1 MRRTSLVVA
10 VLVAV
15 LALSA
20 TAGAEFNSFAEARR
34 GSLHVLSSVLVSG
47 HSVDIRG
54 GWFNTSLSCTTSRRL
69 RVRAEIQRTTAHSSA
84 ITGTAKTGRVM
95 NCAEGGPNFGF
106 TISPSE
112 AAGMAC
118 PDGSWKRGGYDFLTR
133 TRHVRSGVVAVA
145 TLSWR
150 NREAC

>member
-10 VLVAV
+10 LLVAA

-20 TAGAEFNSFAEARR
+20 TAGAEVNSFAEARR

-47 HSVDIRG
+47 HSVDMRG
-54 GWFNTSLSCTTSRRL
+54 GWFNNSLSCTTSRRL
-69 RVRAEIQRTTAHSSA
+69 RVHAEIQRTAGNNGSA
-84 ITGTAKTGRVM
+84 IGMSDTGPVV

-106 TISPSE
+106 TISASD
-112 AAGMAC
+112 AGMAC
-118 PDGSWKRGGYDFLTR
+118 ANGSWKPGRYDFLTR

-145 TLSWR
+145 TLGWTKKK
-150 NREAC
+150 AC

>member
-1 MRRTSLVVA
+1 MRRTSLVIA
-10 VLVAV
+10 VLVAG

-20 TAGAEFNSFAEARR
+20 TAGAEINSFAEARR

-47 HSVDIRG
+47 HSVDMRG
-54 GWFNTSLSCTTSRRL
+54 GWFNTSRPCTTSRRL
-69 RVRAEIQRTTAHSSA
+69 HVRAEIQRTTAHSSA
-84 ITGTAKTGRVM
+84 ITGMEKTGRVM

-112 AAGMAC
+112 AGMAC
-118 PDGSWKRGGYDFLTR
+118 PNGSWKPGRYDFLTR

-145 TLSWR
+145 TLGWTKKK
-150 NREAC
+150 AC

>member
-10 VLVAV
+10 LLVAA

-20 TAGAEFNSFAEARR
+20 TAGAEVNSFAEARR

-47 HSVDIRG
+47 HSVDMRG
-54 GWFNTSLSCTTSRRL
+54 GWFNNSLSCTTSRRL
-69 RVRAEIQRTTAHSSA
+69 RVHAEIQRTAGNNGSA
-84 ITGTAKTGRVM
+84 IGMSDTGPVM

-106 TISPSE
+106 TISASD
-112 AAGMAC
+112 AGMAC
-118 PDGSWKRGGYDFLTR
+118 ANGSWKPGRYDFLTR

-145 TLSWR
+145 TLGWTKKK
-150 NREAC
+150 AC

>member
-10 VLVAV
+10 LLVAA

-20 TAGAEFNSFAEARR
+20 TAGAEVNSFAEARR

-47 HSVDIRG
+47 HSVDMRG
-54 GWFNTSLSCTTSRRL
+54 GWFNNSLSCTTSRRL
-69 RVRAEIQRTTAHSSA
+69 RVHAEIQRTADNNGSA
-84 ITGTAKTGRVM
+84 IGMSDTGPVV

-106 TISPSE
+106 TISASD
-112 AAGMAC
+112 AGMAC
-118 PDGSWKRGGYDFLTR
+118 ANGSWKPGRYDFLTR

-145 TLSWR
+145 TLGWTKKK
-150 NREAC
+150 AC